1 MRDIKTKTKMQ
12 AIKTKD
18 TKGNIKHFIK
28 QQTIHTKS
36 KDVDKKENASVKSNP
51 QVQAVNKVSVAA
63 KQTVVESKHR
73 ATKFIKQKRNEYKI
87 KGLTSNLVILL

>member
-1 MRDIKTKTKMQ
+1 MQ

-36 KDVDKKENASVKSNP
+36 KDVDKKKMLLLNP
-51 QVQAVNKVSVAA
+51 I
-63 KQTVVESKHR
+63 HR
-73 ATKFIKQKRNEYKI
+73 YR
-87 KGLTSNLVILL
+87 L